1 MAYGYM
7 FSNME
12 INKEELSTLIKSQNN
27 YRLDQIV
34 EDLDNYDFLILA
46 TWT

>member
-1 MAYGYM
+1 M